1 MKAEKQGNRRKQK
14 TVYGI
19 CGILLILALLPLL
32 LRSNRQTDI
41 QAEVLFLGDSLIGQY
56 RDETSIPWLVS
67 RQTGMTVFNGDFG
80 GTTMSQQNREG
91 QDAFYWN
98 GLSFSQLAKAAA
110 AQDFGGQQTIRT
122 KDYVTMHFGD
132 IVDELD
138 RLDFSSVRTLVVS
151 YGMNDYTTG
160 SPIRNPDNP
169 EDTYT
174 MEGAMRAG
182 IRFLRQS
189 YPSLR
194 IIFVSPTYCWF
205 LNSEEEPAA
214 TVRTV
219 ILAAGIWR
227 STWRPSAGWLRSA
240 AWNFW
245 ICTTSTIPMKMR
257 RTGIFIPRMVYIP
270 TRPDG
275 RRWRRLWPRTY
286 RTYKQ
291 HIAGECTELC
301 RDAYEA
307 WDGKRTLCTLRE
319 YAELIT
325 GERTN

>member
-1 MKAEKQGNRRKQK
+1 MKAEKQRNRRKQK

-132 IVDELD
+132 MVDELD

-205 LNSEEEPAA
+205 LNSEEGARSNCENRDFGGGYLEEYVEAQRGVAQECGVEFLDLYHEYYPHENEADWNLYTEDGVHPNEA
-214 TVRTV
+214 GRQKMAET
-219 ILAAGIWR
+219 LAAY
-227 STWRPSAGWLRSA
+227 LQ
-240 AWNFW
+240 N
-245 ICTTSTIPMKMR
+245 
-257 RTGIFIPRMVYIP
+257 
-270 TRPDG
+270 
-275 RRWRRLWPRTY
+275 L
-286 RTYKQ
+286 
-291 HIAGECTELC
+291 
-301 RDAYEA
+301 
-307 WDGKRTLCTLRE
+307 
-319 YAELIT
+319 
-325 GERTN
+325 